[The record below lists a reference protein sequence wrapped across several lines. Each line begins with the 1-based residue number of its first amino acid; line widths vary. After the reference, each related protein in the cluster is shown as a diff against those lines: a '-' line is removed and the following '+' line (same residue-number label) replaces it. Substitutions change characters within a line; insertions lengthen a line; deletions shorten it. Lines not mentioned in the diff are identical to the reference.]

1 MIMKSLAAR
10 SATWVLPSLNSITL
24 SGRQSNYGS
33 YRCTFQPLLGVK
45 LPGASGFCINS
56 GMLQSWGNPMNRAM
70 VIAAAVVLTLLM
82 PSTLLGCGPKGTRW
96 WRRWRR
102 PAFPVVIVA
111 FLLRCPH
118 RYNKCRLIP
127 TKSGSP
133 RCHCSVCSVRFP

>member
-56 GMLQSWGNPMNRAM
+56 GMLQSWGNPMNRAI
-70 VIAAAVVLTLLM
+70 VIGAAVVLTSLM
-82 PSTLLGCGPKGTRW
+82 PSNLVGCGPKGHEMVASLAQTR
-96 WRRWRR
+96 
-102 PAFPVVIVA
+102 
-111 FLLRCPH
+111 L
-118 RYNKCRLIP
+118 
-127 TKSGSP
+127 SGSHSCFLTP
-133 RCHCSVCSVRFP
+133 VPPQV